1 MQPDRQLKPARRAG
15 AALTNA
21 LAATLAAVAT
31 AATLTLALPAHAQTQ
46 TWPRQP
52 IKMIVTFPPGGSS
65 DIIARVLSP
74 LLAEKLGQNILVDN
88 RPGAGATIGAKAVA
102 DAPADGY
109 TLMLSNT
116 APISI
121 SPFMLDKM
129 TYDPVKSF
137 SHIFYIG
144 AVPNVFVVHPS
155 VPVKNMAEF
164 MAWLKAQKDPV
175 PFGSGGVGSIGHIV
189 GEIYKNS
196 TGTQMTHVPYKGSSP
211 MHNDLLGGTIKV
223 AVDSLPQNIQY
234 MKGGQLRLLAVTSR
248 ERMSNAPE
256 VPTVIEAGLPGLVA
270 ENFLGISAPAGVPR
284 EVTEKIH
291 AAMAEIIT
299 RPDVVRKLD
308 DLGISPRK
316 MSPAEFT
323 AFVANQVNAWAPA
336 VKASGAKLN

>member
-1 MQPDRQLKPARRAG
+1 MLSTRRLTLSRLAKTLSFTAVAG
-15 AALTNA
+15 S
-21 LAATLAAVAT
+21 ATL
-31 AATLTLALPAHAQTQ
+31 LASLPSVSFAQA
-46 TWPRQP
+46 WPRQP
-52 IKMIVTFPPGGSS
+52 IKMVVTFPPGGSS
-65 DIIARVLSP
+65 DIVARVLAP
-74 LLAEKLGQNILVDN
+74 LLGERLGQSVIIDN

-129 TYDPVKSF
+129 TYDPVKNF

-144 AVPNVFVVHPS
+144 AVPNVFIVHPS

-164 MAWLKAQKDPV
+164 GAWLKAQKDPV

-189 GEIYKNS
+189 GEIYKTNA
-196 TGTQMTHVPYKGSSP
+196 GVQLTHVPYKGSSP

-223 AVDSLPQNIQY
+223 AVDSLAQNIPY

-248 ERMSNAPE
+248 ERMSSVPE
-256 VPTVIEAGLPGLVA
+256 IPTVIEAGLPNLVA
-270 ENFLGISAPAGVPR
+270 ENFLGISGPAGVPR
-284 EVTEKIH
+284 EAVDRIH
-291 AAMAEIIT
+291 AAMAEIIK

-308 DLGISPRK
+308 DLGISPRA

-323 AFVANQVNAWAPA
+323 TFVANQVNAWAPA

>member
-1 MQPDRQLKPARRAG
+1 MHSARR
-15 AALTNA
+15 LTLNR
-21 LAATLAAVAT
+21 LVAAVSAS
-31 AATLTLALPAHAQTQ
+31 LTLVLPLMAQAQ
-46 TWPRQP
+46 AWPRQP
-52 IKMIVTFPPGGSS
+52 IRMVVTFPPGGSS

-74 LLAEKLGQNILVDN
+74 LLGEKLGQSVVIDN

-129 TYDPVKSF
+129 TYDPVKNF
-137 SHIFYIG
+137 THIFYIG
-144 AVPNVFVVHPS
+144 AVPNVFAVHPS

-164 MAWLKAQKDPV
+164 TAWLKAQKEPV

-189 GEIYKNS
+189 GEIYKNN
-196 TGTQMTHVPYKGSSP
+196 TGTQLTHVPYKGSSP

-223 AVDSLPQNIQY
+223 AVDSLPQNIPY

-248 ERMSNAPE
+248 ERMSTVPDL
-256 VPTVIEAGLPGLVA
+256 PTVFEAGFPNLVA
-270 ENFLGISAPAGVPR
+270 ENFLGVSAPAGVPR
-284 EVTEKIH
+284 DIVEKIH
-291 AAMAEIIT
+291 AAMAEIMK

-308 DLGISPRK
+308 DLGISPRA

-323 AFVANQVNAWAPA
+323 TFVANQVDAWAPA
-336 VKASGAKLN
+336 VRSSGAKLN

>member
-1 MQPDRQLKPARRAG
+1 MPSTRRLTLSRLAKTLSFTAAVG
-15 AALTNA
+15 AAA
-21 LAATLAAVAT
+21 LAAS
-31 AATLTLALPAHAQTQ
+31 LPAVSFAQA
-46 TWPRQP
+46 WPRQP
-52 IKMIVTFPPGGSS
+52 IKMVVTFPPGGSS
-65 DIIARVLSP
+65 DIVARVLAP
-74 LLAEKLGQNILVDN
+74 LLGEKLGQSVIIDN
-88 RPGAGATIGAKAVA
+88 RPGAGATIGAKMVA
-102 DAPADGY
+102 DASADGY

-129 TYDPVKSF
+129 TYDPVKNF

-144 AVPNVFVVHPS
+144 AVPNVFMVHPS

-164 MAWLKAQKDPV
+164 GAWLKAQKDPV

-189 GEIYKNS
+189 GEIYK
-196 TGTQMTHVPYKGSSP
+196 TGAGVQLTHVPYKGSSP

-223 AVDSLPQNIQY
+223 AVDSLAQNIPY

-248 ERMSNAPE
+248 ERMASAAE
-256 VPTVIEAGLPGLVA
+256 IPTVIEAGLPNLIA
-270 ENFLGISAPAGVPR
+270 ENFLGISGPAGVPR
-284 EVTEKIH
+284 EAVEKIH
-291 AAMAEIIT
+291 AAMAEIIK

-308 DLGISPRK
+308 DLGISPRA

>member
-1 MQPDRQLKPARRAG
+1 MRHSRRH
-15 AALTNA
+15 ALR
-21 LAATLAAVAT
+21 
-31 AATLTLALPAHAQTQ
+31 TLALPVLAAAAATCIGTLPSGAFAQA
-46 TWPRQP
+46 WPRQP
-52 IKMIVTFPPGGSS
+52 IKMVVTFPPGGSS

-74 LLAEKLGQNILVDN
+74 LLGEKLGQSIVIEN

-129 TYDPVKSF
+129 TYDPVKNF
-137 SHIFYIG
+137 THIFYIG
-144 AVPNVFVVHPS
+144 AVPNVFAVHPS

-164 MAWLKAQKDPV
+164 TAWLKAQKDPV

-189 GEIYKNS
+189 GEIFKNN
-196 TGTQMTHVPYKGSSP
+196 TGTQLTHVPYKGSGP

-223 AVDSLPQNIQY
+223 AVDSLPQNLQY

-248 ERMSNAPE
+248 DRMSNAPDL
-256 VPTVIEAGLPGLVA
+256 PTVVEAGFPNLVA

-284 EVTEKIH
+284 EVVDRIH
-291 AAMAEIIT
+291 TAMSEIIK

-308 DLGISPRK
+308 DLGIAWRA

-323 AFVANQVNAWAPA
+323 TFVANQVTAWAPA
-336 VKASGAKLN
+336 VKSSGAKLN

>member
-1 MQPDRQLKPARRAG
+1 MLNTRRLTLSRLAKTLSLT
-15 AALTNA
+15 AAVG
-21 LAATLAAVAT
+21 AATLAAS
-31 AATLTLALPAHAQTQ
+31 LPAVSFAQA
-46 TWPRQP
+46 WPRQP
-52 IKMIVTFPPGGSS
+52 IKMVVTFPPGGSS
-65 DIIARVLSP
+65 DIVARVLSP
-74 LLAEKLGQNILVDN
+74 LLGEKLGQSIIIDN
-88 RPGAGATIGAKAVA
+88 RPGAGATIGAKMVA

-129 TYDPVKSF
+129 TYDPVKNF

-144 AVPNVFVVHPS
+144 AVPNVFIVHPS

-164 MAWLKAQKDPV
+164 GAWLKAQKDPV

-189 GEIYKNS
+189 GEIYKTNA
-196 TGTQMTHVPYKGSSP
+196 GVQLTHVPYKGSSP
-211 MHNDLLGGTIKV
+211 MHNDLLGGTIKM
-223 AVDSLPQNIQY
+223 AVDSLAQNIQY

-248 ERMSNAPE
+248 ERMASAPE
-256 VPTVIEAGLPGLVA
+256 IPTVIEAGLPNLVA

-284 EVTEKIH
+284 EAVDKIH
-291 AAMAEIIT
+291 AAMAEIIK

-308 DLGISPRK
+308 DLGISSRA

>member
-1 MQPDRQLKPARRAG
+1 MQPDHRLTLTRI
-15 AALTNA
+15 AATA
-21 LAATLAAVAT
+21 LAL
-31 AATLTLALPAHAQTQ
+31 TLTLAAPASAFAQAQ
-46 TWPRQP
+46 AWPRQP

-137 SHIFYIG
+137 THIFYIG
-144 AVPNVFVVHPS
+144 AVPNVFAVHPS
-155 VPVKNMAEF
+155 VPAKNMAEF
-164 MAWLKAQKDPV
+164 AAWLKAQKDPV

-189 GEIYKNS
+189 GEIYKNQ
-196 TGTQMTHVPYKGSSP
+196 TGTQLTHVPYKGSSP

-223 AVDSLPQNIQY
+223 AVDSLPQNIPY
-234 MKGGQLRLLAVTSR
+234 LKSGQLRLLAVTSR
-248 ERMSNAPE
+248 ERMATVPE

-284 EVTEKIH
+284 EVTDKIH

-308 DLGISPRK
+308 DLGISPRA
-316 MSPAEFT
+316 MSAAEFT
-323 AFVANQVNAWAPA
+323 TFVANQVNAWAPA
-336 VKASGAKLN
+336 VKSSGARLN

>member
-1 MQPDRQLKPARRAG
+1 MRHSRRH
-15 AALTNA
+15 ALRTFALPA
-21 LAATLAAVAT
+21 LAAAAAACIGTLPSSAI
-31 AATLTLALPAHAQTQ
+31 AQA
-46 TWPRQP
+46 WPRQP
-52 IKMIVTFPPGGSS
+52 IKMVVTFPPGGSS

-74 LLAEKLGQNILVDN
+74 LLGEKLGQSIVIEN

-129 TYDPVKSF
+129 TYDPVKNF
-137 SHIFYIG
+137 THIFYIG
-144 AVPNVFVVHPS
+144 AVPNVFAVHPS
-155 VPVKNMAEF
+155 VPVRNMAEF
-164 MAWLKAQKDPV
+164 TAWLKAQKDPV

-189 GEIYKNS
+189 GEIFKNN
-196 TGTQMTHVPYKGSSP
+196 TGTQLTHVPYKGSGP

-248 ERMSNAPE
+248 ERMSTVPE
-256 VPTVIEAGLPGLVA
+256 LPTVIEAGFPNLVA
-270 ENFLGISAPAGVPR
+270 ENFLGISAPAGVSR
-284 EVTEKIH
+284 EVVDKIH
-291 AAMAEIIT
+291 AAMNEIIK

-308 DLGISPRK
+308 DLGISWRA

-323 AFVANQVNAWAPA
+323 SFVANQVTAWAPA
-336 VKASGAKLN
+336 VKSSGAKLN

>member
-1 MQPDRQLKPARRAG
+1 MHPDRRLNLARFASVVTAAMAA
-15 AALTNA
+15 AALP
-21 LAATLAAVAT
+21 
-31 AATLTLALPAHAQTQ
+31 LALPAHAQAQ

-52 IKMIVTFPPGGSS
+52 LKLVVTFPPGGSS

-102 DAPADGY
+102 DASADGY

-137 SHIFYIG
+137 THIFYIG

-196 TGTQMTHVPYKGSSP
+196 TGTQLTHVPYKGSAP

-223 AVDSLPQNIQY
+223 AVDSLPQNLQY

-270 ENFLGISAPAGVPR
+270 ENFLGISAPAGLAR
-284 EVTEKIH
+284 EVTDKIH

-299 RPDVVRKLD
+299 RADVVRKLD
-308 DLGISPRK
+308 DLGISPRA